1 MLDIA
6 ICDDDNSFAGGLEK
20 TLCRMEKTYGLKF
33 EIDVYQDGCSLV
45 KEVMSGNVM
54 ISSAWI
60 SRCGRWTGWKQP
72 ARFASWTESWN

>member
-33 EIDVYQDGCSLV
+33 EIDVYQDCLLYTSP
-45 KEVMSGNVM
+45 SP
-54 ISSAWI
+54 
-60 SRCGRWTGWKQP
+60 RD
-72 ARFASWTESWN
+72 

>member
-6 ICDDDNSFAGGLEK
+6 ICDDDNSFAGGLEE

-45 KEVMSGNVM
+45 KEVMSGK
-54 ISSAWI
+54 
-60 SRCGRWTGWKQP
+60 RYGQL
-72 ARFASWTESWN
+72 